1 MPKPIENLAERM
13 AQGAALFN
21 REYFFEA
28 HDAFEE
34 LWMEAREP
42 IGRDLFHGLVNL
54 ATGFYHF
61 RMENFAGMQ
70 SQLQK
75 GLAKLGKLP
84 SPCHGVA
91 LAPLL
96 KQVRLFIGISPEN
109 MPALP
114 QIVFQPEKFL
124 SSGSLT
130 E

>member
-1 MPKPIENLAERM
+1 MPEPIENLAARLKH
-13 AQGAALFN
+13 GIDFFN

-34 LWMEAREP
+34 LWMEARAP
-42 IGRDLFHGLVNL
+42 VSRDLFHGLVNF
-54 ATGFYHF
+54 ATGFYHY

-84 SPCHGVA
+84 APCHGVA

-96 KQVRLFIGISPEN
+96 DQVKPFIGLSQARAQAL
-109 MPALP
+109 PALP
-114 QIVFQPEKFL
+114 QIVLQAEEPRA
-124 SSGSLT
+124 
-130 E
+130 